1 MKALITGITGFV
13 GSHLAEYLLSLNYEV
28 FGSVRWRSKRD
39 NIAHLEKEG
48 VIRLFETDIKDPLS
62 VRKTIADSMPDE
74 IYHLAAQSF
83 VPTSWAAPAE
93 TLDTNILGQ
102 LNILEAVR
110 EVVPKAKVHV
120 VGSSE
125 EYGLVHPEECPMTE
139 LQPLRPLSPYGVS
152 KVGQDLLGWQ
162 FYKSYGLHVIR
173 TRAFNHTGPR
183 RGEVFVSSSFS
194 KQLAEIKLG
203 KIPPVMKVGN
213 LEAKRDFS
221 DVRDVVRG
229 YRDALTKGT
238 PGEVYNICSGK
249 GRTIQS
255 VLDLLL
261 DISGLHVEIEQD
273 PKRMRP
279 SDVMVLEGSA
289 EKIKKDVGWTP
300 SIPFEKTMKDLYEF
314 WLERV

>member
-13 GSHLAEYLLSLNYEV
+13 GSHLAELLLSQNYEV

-39 NIAHLEKEG
+39 NIAHLEKANA
-48 VIRLFETDIKDPLS
+48 ITLFETDIKDPLS
-62 VRKTIADSMPDE
+62 VRKTVADCMPDE

-83 VPTSWAAPAE
+83 VPTSWSAPAE
-93 TLDTNILGQ
+93 TLDTNIQGQ
-102 LNILEAVR
+102 LNILEAGR
-110 EVVPKAKVHV
+110 EVVPDAKIHV

-125 EYGLVHPEECPMTE
+125 EYGLVHPDECPMTE
-139 LQPLRPLSPYGVS
+139 DQPLRPLSPYGVS

-162 FYKSYGLHVIR
+162 YFQSYGVPVIR

-183 RGEVFVSSSFS
+183 RGEVFVTSSFS

-203 KIPPVMKVGN
+203 KSKPVMKVGN

-221 DVRDVVRG
+221 DVRDVVRA
-229 YRDALTKGT
+229 YHEAVVKGK
-238 PGEVYNICSGK
+238 PGEVYNICSGT

-255 VLDLLL
+255 VLDLL
-261 DISGLHVEIEQD
+261 IEITGLEVEIEHD
-273 PKRMRP
+273 PTRMRP
-279 SDVMVLEGSA
+279 SDVMVLEGSS
-289 EKIKKDVGWTP
+289 EKIQKEIGWAP
-300 SIPFEKTMKDLYEF
+300 SITFEQTMKDLFEF

>member
-39 NIAHLEKEG
+39 NIAHLEKQQ
-48 VIRLFETDIKDPLS
+48 VIKLFETDIKDPLS
-62 VRKTIADSMPDE
+62 VRKTVADCMPNE

-102 LNILEAVR
+102 LNVLEAVR
-110 EVVPKAKVHV
+110 EVVPDAKVHV

-125 EYGLVHPEECPMTE
+125 EYGLVYPDECPMTE
-139 LQPLRPLSPYGVS
+139 DQPLRPLSPYGVS

-162 FYKSYGLHVIR
+162 YFKSYGLNVVR

-183 RGEVFVSSSFS
+183 RGEVFVTSTFA
-194 KQLAEIKLG
+194 KQMAEIKLG
-203 KIPPVMKVGN
+203 KSKPVMMVGN

-221 DVRDVVRG
+221 DVRDVVRA
-229 YRDALTKGT
+229 YHEALTKGT
-238 PGEVYNICSGK
+238 PGEVYNICSGV

-255 VLDLLL
+255 VLDLLIE
-261 DISGLHVEIEQD
+261 ISGLKVEIEQD
-273 PKRMRP
+273 PRRMRP

-289 EKIKKDVGWTP
+289 EKIRKEIGWSP
-300 SIPFEKTMKDLYEF
+300 SITFEETMKDLYDY

>member
-13 GSHLAEYLLSLNYEV
+13 GSHLAEHLLSLNYEV

-39 NIAHLEKEG
+39 NIAHLEKQR
-48 VIRLFETDIKDPLS
+48 VIKLFETDIKDPLS
-62 VRKTIADSMPDE
+62 VRKTVADCLPDE

-110 EVVPKAKVHV
+110 EVVPDAKVHV

-125 EYGLVHPEECPMTE
+125 EYGLVHPDECPMTE
-139 LQPLRPLSPYGVS
+139 DQPLRPLSPYGVS

-162 FYKSYGLHVIR
+162 FFQSYRLHVVR

-183 RGEVFVSSSFS
+183 RGEVFVTSSFS

-203 KIPPVMKVGN
+203 KSQPVMKVGN

-221 DVRDVVRG
+221 DVRDVVRA
-229 YRDALTKGT
+229 YHDVLTKGT
-238 PGEVYNICSGK
+238 PGEVYNICSGT

-261 DISGLHVEIEQD
+261 EITGLNVEIEQD

-289 EKIKKDVGWTP
+289 AKIKKEVGWTP
-300 SIPFEKTMKDLYEF
+300 SIPFEQTMKDLYEF